1 MNRSVP
7 AAPPATPVPPAP
19 ATGPV
24 PPKASGAAPPRHPA
38 GLPVP
43 PSNGAAPPG
52 PVTAPLPVVPA
63 AGVTAPL
70 AAVTGAEG
78 FIGSH
83 LVEALVSSGHRVR
96 AMAQYNSFSSFGW
109 LEALPAEVM
118 DRVEVVLG
126 DVRDPGSVHA
136 LVEGAETVYHLAAL
150 IAIPYSYRAPHSY
163 VETNV
168 TGTLNVLEAVRRLGT
183 ARLVHTSTSET
194 YGTARTVPITED
206 HPIVT
211 QSPYA
216 ASKAGGDRL
225 ADSYH
230 ASFGTPVVTLRPFN
244 TFGPRQSMRAVIP
257 TVIGQ
262 LAAGRRTVTLGD
274 LRPTRDF
281 TYVED
286 TAAAFLAVGTAPA
299 ERVIGRTFNA
309 GTGGEISVG
318 DLVTLIGKLMD
329 TEVSVRADE
338 QRVRPAAS
346 EVMRLVC
353 DASRLRA
360 ATGWAPA
367 HGLEAG
373 LRRTIA
379 FFRDPA
385 NLARY
390 KTDRY
395 NV

>member
-1 MNRSVP
+1 MTS
-7 AAPPATPVPPAP
+7 T
-19 ATGPV
+19 
-24 PPKASGAAPPRHPA
+24 
-38 GLPVP
+38 
-43 PSNGAAPPG
+43 
-52 PVTAPLPVVPA
+52 
-63 AGVTAPL
+63 PL

-83 LVEALVSSGHRVR
+83 LVEALVAAGHRVR
-96 AMAQYNSFSSFGW
+96 AMAQYNSFSSYGW
-109 LEALPAEVM
+109 LETLSEEVLAQ
-118 DRVEVVLG
+118 VEIVLG
-126 DVRDPGSVHA
+126 DVRDPGSVRGFA
-136 LVEGAETVYHLAAL
+136 EGADCVYHLAAL

-163 VETNV
+163 VDTNV
-168 TGTLNVLEAVRRLGT
+168 TGTLNVLEAVRALGT
-183 ARLVHTSTSET
+183 PRLVHTSTSET
-194 YGTARTVPITED
+194 YGTAQTVPITED
-206 HPIVT
+206 HPIHT

-262 LAAGRRTVTLGD
+262 LAAGERVITLGD

-286 TAAAFLAVGTAPA
+286 TARAFLAVGTADA
-299 ERVIGRTFNA
+299 GQVVGRTFNA

-318 DLVTLIGKLMD
+318 DLVALIGKVTG
-329 TEVSVRADE
+329 TEVEVREDAE
-338 QRVRPAAS
+338 RVRPAAS
-346 EVMRLVC
+346 EVMRLVA
-353 DASRLRA
+353 DATRLRET
-360 ATGWAPA
+360 TGWAPA
-367 HGLEAG
+367 HDLERGLA
-373 LRRTIA
+373 RTA
-379 FFRDPA
+379 EFFQDPA

-390 KTDRY
+390 KTGIY

>member
-1 MNRSVP
+1 MS
-7 AAPPATPVPPAP
+7 
-19 ATGPV
+19 
-24 PPKASGAAPPRHPA
+24 ASA
-38 GLPVP
+38 LV
-43 PSNGAAPPG
+43 
-52 PVTAPLPVVPA
+52 
-63 AGVTAPL
+63 
-70 AAVTGAEG
+70 AVTGAEG

-83 LVEALVSSGHRVR
+83 LVEALVADGHRVR
-96 AMAQYNSFSSFGW
+96 AMVQYNSFSSFGW
-109 LEALPAEVM
+109 LEDLPRGVM
-118 DRVEVVLG
+118 DHVEVVLG
-126 DVRDPGSVHA
+126 DVRDPGSVQG
-136 LVEGAETVYHLAAL
+136 LVTGAETVYHLAAL

-168 TGTLNVLEAVRRLGT
+168 TGTLNVLEAVRHLGIP
-183 ARLVHTSTSET
+183 RLVHTSTSET

-206 HPIVT
+206 HPINT

-230 ASFGTPVVTLRPFN
+230 ASFGLPVVTLRPFN

-262 LAAGRRTVTLGD
+262 VAAGQRAITLGD

-281 TYVED
+281 SYVKD
-286 TAAAFLAVGTAPA
+286 TVAAFRAVGTAPA
-299 ERVIGRTFNA
+299 AAVLGRTFNS
-309 GTGGEISVG
+309 GTGEEISVG

-329 TEVSVRADE
+329 TDLEVTEDAE
-338 QRVRPAAS
+338 RVRPAGS

-353 DASRLRA
+353 DSSRLRA

-367 HGLEAG
+367 HTLEQGLAE
-373 LRRTIA
+373 TVA

-385 NLARY
+385 NLGRY
-390 KTDRY
+390 KTGIY